1 MLKCLFSNN
10 NFEKEKISS
19 TGNDAMIDLR
29 NDTNKKNSNKNKK
42 PDQVINVI
50 ESILNFDKQRKVQ
63 ALKYLKITNNTC
75 TSKSRWYIRKFT
87 EWN

>member
-19 TGNDAMIDLR
+19 TDNDAMIDLR

-50 ESILNFDKQRKVQ
+50 ERILNFNKQRKVQ
-63 ALKYLKITNNTC
+63 ALKYLKITNSTC
-75 TSKSRWYIRKFT
+75 ASKSRWYIRKFT
-87 EWN
+87 E

>member
-63 ALKYLKITNNTC
+63 DLKYLKITNNTC

-87 EWN
+87 E